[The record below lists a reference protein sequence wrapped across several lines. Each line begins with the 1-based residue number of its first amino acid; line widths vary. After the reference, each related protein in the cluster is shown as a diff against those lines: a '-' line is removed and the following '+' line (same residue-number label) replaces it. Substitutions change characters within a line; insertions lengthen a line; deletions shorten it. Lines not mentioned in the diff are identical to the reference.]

1 MEPRLQGVESCTH
14 EVASCGARA
23 GTTFHVQVCG
33 LCWARLPDGRIL
45 HVKDAARLH
54 HTKDESWYS
63 GCASRHIGCT
73 QKLGYSIVGPKIMAT
88 ATVFTVR
95 LGFTGVTPTA
105 LVEKGRNHVTML
117 TGNLAFPTPT
127 PTLAS
132 ITAACNALDVA
143 NQAFDFNRGKVEK
156 QTRDTAFTALKDLI
170 RELGGYVQANCNG
183 DKDLILSTGFDTRR
197 PNDPVGPLN
206 APQNLR
212 VLVAAY
218 PGRLDVRWNGVRGR
232 LLYQLY
238 MTAIDPL
245 DPIGWKLLLQSSK
258 NRHTIDDLQSNTT
271 YTFRTVALGTAGP
284 SPVSDIASAK
294 AA

>member
-1 MEPRLQGVESCTH
+1 
-14 EVASCGARA
+14 
-23 GTTFHVQVCG
+23 
-33 LCWARLPDGRIL
+33 
-45 HVKDAARLH
+45 
-54 HTKDESWYS
+54 
-63 GCASRHIGCT
+63 
-73 QKLGYSIVGPKIMAT
+73 MALT
-88 ATVFTVR
+88 TVFTVR
-95 LGFTGVTPTA
+95 LGFTGVTSTA

-117 TGNLAFPTPT
+117 TGNIAFPTPT
-127 PTLAS
+127 PTLLV

-143 NQAFDFNRGKVEK
+143 NQAYDFNRGKLEK
-156 QTRDTAFTALKDLI
+156 QTRDTAFTALKDLL

-212 VLVAAY
+212 VIVAPY
-218 PGRLDVRWNGVRGR
+218 PGRLEVRWNGVRGR

-238 MTAIDPL
+238 YTDKDPL
-245 DPIGWKLLLQSSK
+245 EPGGWKLLLQSSK
-258 NRHTIDDLQSNTT
+258 NRHTIENLVSNAT